1 MDCSVEISMYP
12 LKEDFKPSIIQF
24 IKNLR
29 KHSFIKVDSNGMSTQ
44 VFGDYRRV
52 MNAINSEM
60 ESTFLNEN
68 SVVFTLKVINSDLE
82 EKPSF

>member
-29 KHSFIKVDSNGMSTQ
+29 DYPIIKVETNGMSSQ
-44 VFGDYRRV
+44 VFGDYKLV
-52 MNAINSEM
+52 MNAINTEM
-60 ESTFLNEN
+60 ENTFLNQN
-68 SVVFTLKVINSDLE
+68 SVVFTLKVINSYLE
-82 EKPSF
+82 EKPTF

>member
-12 LKEDFKPSIIQF
+12 LKEDFKPSIIAF

-29 KHSFIKVDSNGMSTQ
+29 NYPFIKVETNGMSTQ
-44 VFGDYRRV
+44 VFGDYTRV
-52 MNAINSEM
+52 MNAMNTEM
-60 ESTFLNEN
+60 EKTFLNEN

-82 EKPSF
+82 DKPSF

>member
-1 MDCSVEISMYP
+1 
-12 LKEDFKPSIIQF
+12 
-24 IKNLR
+24 
-29 KHSFIKVDSNGMSTQ
+29 MSTQ
-44 VFGDYRRV
+44 IFGDYKQV

>member
-1 MDCSVEISMYP
+1 MNCSVEISMYP

>member
-1 MDCSVEISMYP
+1 MNCSVEISMYP

-29 KHSFIKVDSNGMSTQ
+29 KYPFVKVHTNGMSTQ
-44 VFGDYRRV
+44 VFGDYKQV

>member
-12 LKEDFKPSIIQF
+12 LKEEFKPSIISF

-29 KHSFIKVDSNGMSTQ
+29 KHSFIKVDTNGMSTQ
-44 VFGDYRRV
+44 VFGNYKRV
-52 MNAINSEM
+52 MQAINTEM
-60 ESTFLNEN
+60 ENTFLNEN
-68 SVVFTLKVINSDLE
+68 SVVFTIKVINSNLE